1 MKLKSILS
9 TSLVALLVGAGVSA
23 ASAANLQVW
32 IRASNDS
39 RQIYDKVAA
48 AFEKKTGIKIDY
60 FNATTDFEQRLA
72 RAIAGSDLPDVIF
85 NDATALGQ
93 MVGLGIIETIDPKTI
108 KGGEDVFDV
117 AWASAKGYDGKTY
130 AVPTSA
136 QAFALFVR
144 RDWREKLELP
154 QPKNWADVAALAR
167 AFTDKDPDGNGK
179 KDTYGFIV
187 PGSTTRGYTSWFISS
202 YLWQAGG
209 DFIRPVGAG
218 FKPSLEE
225 PAAVETLTYFR
236 KLVCDGV
243 TQPGAINATTADAIP
258 SFRSG
263 QTGMFFSGP
272 YHIALFDKDPGK
284 DKIELIAPPPGPKG
298 VATLAEGTSAFLTKT
313 STNKDA
319 AKQFLEFMISPEA
332 QVIGMAADST
342 NIPIVRL
349 PVNKKVDVNAVYKDE
364 RWAMVAKLFAE
375 SGRYVP
381 QIPNWTPIRQ
391 ITSDGFNRILA
402 NCASDIPAE
411 LKATNAKVADELD
424 AQHVLAK

>member
-9 TSLVALLVGAGVSA
+9 TSLVALLLGAGA

-48 AFEKKTGIKIDY
+48 AFTAKTGIKIDY

-72 RAIAGSDLPDVIF
+72 RAIAGADLPDIIF

-93 MVGLGIIETIDPKTI
+93 MVGLGIIEAIDPKTI
-108 KGGEDVFDV
+108 KGGENVFDV

-144 RDWREKLELP
+144 RDWREKLEMP
-154 QPKNWADVAALAR
+154 QPKSWADMAALAK

-179 KDTYGFIV
+179 KDTYGFIL

-209 DFIRPVGAG
+209 DFIRPVGNAY
-218 FKPSLEE
+218 KPALEE
-225 PAAVETLTYFR
+225 PAAVETLTFFR

-298 VATLAEGTSAFLTKT
+298 VATLAEGTSAFLTKA
-313 STNKDA
+313 SQNKDA

-332 QVIGMAADST
+332 QVMGMAADSS

-349 PVNKKVDVNAVYKDE
+349 PVNKTVDVNAVYKDE
-364 RWAMVAKLFAE
+364 RWAMIAKLFAE
-375 SGRYVP
+375 HGRYVP

-391 ITSDGFNRILA
+391 ISADDFNRILA
-402 NCASDIPAE
+402 NCSSDIPAE
-411 LKATNAKVADELD
+411 LKATNAKIADELE